1 MSLALRFNRNNAAS
15 TRDPLAVAREMLSWD
30 PWNTRTVSAFSPSFE
45 VKETADSFV
54 VRADVPGVKDEDIDI
69 SLHNNVL
76 NISGVRNAEER
87 KEDDSYFLYERQYGS
102 FSRSFALPEAA
113 DGEKVEAKIDGG
125 VLTLTIGKKVS
136 ASPRKIALKKA

>member
-76 NISGVRNAEER
+76 NISGVRR
-87 KEDDSYFLYERQYGS
+87 FH
-102 FSRSFALPEAA
+102 
-113 DGEKVEAKIDGG
+113 
-125 VLTLTIGKKVS
+125 
-136 ASPRKIALKKA
+136 